1 MRTCNLTVTLAL
13 VMFLALSAAAC
24 GGGGGGGGGSAGGGG
39 GSQVFWPL
47 PPNPT
52 LVGGSPVKGQAR
64 TNTDLVPLALT
75 SAPSDVPL
83 MIDFSGDKNVLVI
96 DKLRGRTTTIPI
108 SDFKIHN
115 NGLITYLGR
124 NNGEGVALILGGKYN
139 ENNNRLDLQYSNF
152 GIWLVADNIGEAGG
166 QSLALNNIKR
176 EVYFNM
182 GVAAREA
189 RVKDS
194 ATFKGAAVANAYK
207 SDPQNTTYV
216 PLVGTASLNVSLLS
230 LALDFPNFYNLVG
243 SVKNSYGNLT
253 GDKFTSIT
261 PNGTNT
267 TGITLSQNP
276 NDYNTNV
283 LTVKTYGADPTDA
296 TEAVGGFMLEQ
307 EFSTSKSGIAG
318 SYGLKKQ

>member
-1 MRTCNLTVTLAL
+1 MRTFNLTVALAL
-13 VMFLALSAAAC
+13 VMLLALSVVAC
-24 GGGGGGGGGSAGGGG
+24 GGGSAGGGG
-39 GSQVFWPL
+39 GRQVFWPL

-52 LVGGSPVKGQAR
+52 LVGGSPVKSQAR

-75 SAPSDVPL
+75 GAPSDVPL

-124 NNGEGVALILGGKYN
+124 NNGEGVALILGGKYID
-139 ENNNRLDLQYSNF
+139 EKNNTPLGLQYSNF
-152 GIWLVADNIGEAGG
+152 GIWLAAENIGEADG
-166 QSLALNNIKR
+166 QSLALSNIKR

-207 SDPQNTTYV
+207 SDPQSTTYV
-216 PLVGTASLNVSLLS
+216 PLVGTASLNVNLLA
-230 LALDFPNFYNLVG
+230 LALDFPGFYNLVG
-243 SVKNSYGNLT
+243 SVKNSYGTLT

-267 TGITLSQNP
+267 TGITLSQNTS
-276 NDYNTNV
+276 DYTTNI
-283 LTVKTYGADPTDA
+283 LTMKTYGADPTDA

-307 EFSTSKSGIAG
+307 KLSNSKSGLAG